1 MQYLTNSEQVRS
13 GRKAKVDTKK
23 IIVSFKT
30 QNERYQVGLVF
41 LRD

>member
-23 IIVSFKT
+23 IVPVLKHKMNLT
-30 QNERYQVGLVF
+30 RLA
-41 LRD
+41 